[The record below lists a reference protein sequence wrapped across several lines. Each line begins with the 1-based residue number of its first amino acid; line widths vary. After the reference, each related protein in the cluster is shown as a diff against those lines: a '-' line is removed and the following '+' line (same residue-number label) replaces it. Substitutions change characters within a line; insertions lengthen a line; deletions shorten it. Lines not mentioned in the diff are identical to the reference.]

1 MKLEIN
7 NMFATP
13 ESMEDLFNHPILQKD
28 IYALTAAMMA
38 LNLVASKQKEEELN
52 KWELIN

>member
-52 KWELIN
+52 KWVY